1 MPRSIIKSVV
11 IIPAMCCIYV
21 EVEYWLKNNKDV
33 TEEQLEADILETHS
47 VLESMAKVYSV
58 DRSSNYISFS

>member
-1 MPRSIIKSVV
+1 M
-11 IIPAMCCIYV
+11 
-21 EVEYWLKNNKDV
+21 LKNNKDV